1 MRSEAASIA
10 LFAMALFALAPCG
23 CADEE
28 GVAGAGWPS
37 DRPGHPG
44 ESSHVEGRVV
54 SYPDGEPIA
63 GMSVVVFDVQAHYEI
78 FTTDADGAYHAMGLP
93 ADFHRLKAWPL
104 DGQDFI
110 GAYYADMYFYC
121 SGTLLDL
128 RNDHHAGGIDFHLPR
143 GGTVTGIVT
152 DGVDG
157 EPIENARIDVRGL
170 DYYNSNIDPTVYT
183 DVDGRYTVVG
193 LDSAIVSS
201 GDPTPVPGNYELK
214 VTVAGRPVIYYP
226 DAYTA
231 DEAEMVTALRGEV
244 VDGWDV
250 TIPRGAEI
258 HGTVTDASGSPV
270 TTGGVY
276 ARHSPQSWIQA
287 TAAVSADGSYSLKGL
302 APGAYELE
310 ISSEGLATH
319 APTEDVELAEDWQM
333 VGLDF
338 GLEPEG
344 WIEGSISGLGAPL
357 TDVTVRASR
366 EPDGLDASADV
377 DAEGRF
383 TMGTLADG
391 SYRIHVDPDDDRVL
405 AGYLC
410 GGGIC
415 SSSNDADLH
424 DVVQGE
430 VLDLG
435 AVALPTAAVIEGHVW
450 ERESGRPLDRI
461 YVTAL
466 PVDPELPSRLATS
479 EEDGSFRLAPL
490 VPGSYTLQ
498 AEPYRYC
505 FDDPGW
511 ITWYSGGE
519 RRPVDAQV
527 IHVAEGA
534 TFEVDIRLPRDVD
547 GDEMADLWEWIHFLD
562 TAADDSLDDP
572 DLDGVANLDEYLEGT
587 DPRED
592 LLGGRGCSATP
603 APRAPLALVPLLV
616 WSLLRRRGGT
626 DGRERVR

>member
-1 MRSEAASIA
+1 MRTCPASAALLA
-10 LFAMALFALAPCG
+10 LALLALAPAG

-28 GVAGAGWPS
+28 VVPGSTWPP

-44 ESSHVEGRVV
+44 ASGHVEGRVV

-78 FTTDADGAYHAMGLP
+78 FTTDEDGAYHAMGLP

-128 RNDHHAGGIDFHLPR
+128 RDDHHADGIDFQLPR
-143 GGTVTGIVT
+143 GGAVTGIIT
-152 DGVDG
+152 DGATGDPV
-157 EPIENARIDVRGL
+157 ENARIDVRGL

-183 DVDGRYTVVG
+183 DADGRYTVVG

-201 GDPTPVPGNYELK
+201 DDPTPVPGNYELK
-214 VTVAGRPVIYYP
+214 VTVSGRPVIYYP

-231 DEAEMVTALRGEV
+231 DAATPVTAVRAEV

-250 TIPRGAEI
+250 VIPPGGTIRGTAT
-258 HGTVTDASGSPV
+258 GLDGVPLTS
-270 TTGGVY
+270 GGVY
-276 ARHSPQSWIQA
+276 ARHEQQSWIQA
-287 TAAVSADGSYSLKGL
+287 TATVGSNGTYTLSGL
-302 APGAYELE
+302 SPGAYTLE
-310 ISSEGLATH
+310 VGSEGLATTV
-319 APTEDVELAEDWQM
+319 PDPVEVDEDGSVEGVDVALGPQG
-333 VGLDF
+333 VVKG
-338 GLEPEG
+338 
-344 WIEGSISGLGAPL
+344 IVTGLGAPL
-357 TDVTVRASR
+357 YDAAVRAY
-366 EPDGLDASADV
+366 PDGDGADANADTAV
-377 DAEGRF
+377 DGSFAL
-383 TMGTLADG
+383 GTLATG
-391 SYRIHVDPDDDRVL
+391 SYRIHVNPDDDRVL

-410 GGGIC
+410 GAGVC
-415 SSSNDADLH
+415 SSSTAADRF
-424 DVVQGE
+424 DVVEGE
-430 VLDLG
+430 TLDLG
-435 AVALPTAAVIEGHVW
+435 TVALPTAAVIEGHVW

-466 PVDPELPSRLATS
+466 PEDPELPSKLATS
-479 EEDGSFRLAPL
+479 EDDGSFRLAPL
-490 VPGSYTLQ
+490 VPGSYTIQ

-519 RRPVDAQV
+519 RRLVDAQV

-534 TFEVDIRLPRDVD
+534 AFELDIRLPRDVD
-547 GDEMADLWEWIHFLD
+547 GDEMADLWEWTHFLD

-572 DLDGVANLDEYLEGT
+572 DLDGVANIDEYLEGT

-592 LLGGRGCSATP
+592 LLGGRGCSAAT
-603 APRAPLALVPLLV
+603 APRASFAPVLLLA
-616 WSLLRRRGGT
+616 WSLRRRRGGSN
-626 DGRERVR
+626 GQKR

>member
-1 MRSEAASIA
+1 VRSQTASTA
-10 LFAMALFALAPCG
+10 LSALALFALALCG
-23 CADEE
+23 CADEAV
-28 GVAGAGWPS
+28 VAGEGWPS
-37 DRPGHPG
+37 NRPGHPG

-78 FTTDADGAYHAMGLP
+78 FTTDEDGAYHAMGLP

-128 RNDHHAGGIDFHLPR
+128 RDDHHADGIDFRLPR

-152 DGVDG
+152 DGATG
-157 EPIENARIDVRGL
+157 EPVENARIDVRGL

-183 DVDGRYTVVG
+183 DADGLYTVVG

-201 GDPTPVPGNYELK
+201 DDPTPVPGNYELK

-226 DAYTA
+226 DAYAA
-231 DEAEMVTALRGEV
+231 DGAGMVTALRGEV

-250 TIPRGAEI
+250 VIPAGGSIE
-258 HGTVTDASGSPV
+258 GTATDLEGTPLA
-270 TTGGVY
+270 TGGVY
-276 ARHSPQSWIQA
+276 ARQEQQSWIQA
-287 TAAVSADGSYSLKGL
+287 TASVGSDGTYTLSGLSPGSYT
-302 APGAYELE
+302 LE
-310 ISSEGLATH
+310 VASDGLATTVPD
-319 APTEDVELAEDWQM
+319 AVEVDEDGSVVGVDVALA
-333 VGLDF
+333 
-338 GLEPEG
+338 PEG
-344 WIEGSISGLGAPL
+344 TVEGTVTGLGAPL
-357 TDVTVRASR
+357 YDVTVRAY
-366 EPDGLDASADV
+366 PDGEGADANTDTDV
-377 DAEGRF
+377 DGRF
-383 TMGTLADG
+383 VLGTLATG
-391 SYRIHVDPDDDRVL
+391 SYRVHVDPDDDRVL

-410 GGGIC
+410 GGGVC
-415 SSSNDADLH
+415 SSSNDADLY

-435 AVALPTAAVIEGHVW
+435 AVALPTAAVIEGHAW

-461 YVTAL
+461 YITAL
-466 PVDPELPSRLATS
+466 PDDPELPSRLATS

-519 RRPVDAQV
+519 RRLVDAQV

-547 GDEMADLWEWIHFLD
+547 GDEMADLWEWTHFLD

-603 APRAPLALVPLLV
+603 AQRAPIALVLLLA
-616 WSLLRRRGGT
+616 WSLLRRRGGA
-626 DGRERVR
+626 DGWERER